1 MGVEIFD
8 ERICVLGE
16 SPVAFGKSNSEIS
29 WVDILGSRVL
39 TRNLITG
46 EVGAFS
52 TAENVGFALRRVD
65 GGYLLGTNSGPI
77 LRDTDGS
84 LHTLFSLQEVDP
96 QTRFHSVRWNDA
108 KIAPNGDLFRYS
120 PTDGK
125 LRVLLRG
132 LTISNGMDWSEDG
145 QTFYYI
151 DSSWQ
156 AIRSFSV
163 SDDGLG
169 DSKTVVQIDPQ
180 DGGPDGMCLDSEGGI
195 WVALWGG
202 SEIRRYDSKQ
212 NFLLSERVILPA
224 KYVTSCTFAGENL
237 DTLIVTSATDGHTDL
252 SPESG
257 MTFYLQPGVT
267 GLPTRAF
274 AL

>member
-108 KIAPNGDLFRYS
+108 KIAPNGDLFLGTMAYS
-120 PTDGK
+120 MLPETST
-125 LRVLLRG
+125 L
-132 LTISNGMDWSEDG
+132 
-145 QTFYYI
+145 
-151 DSSWQ
+151 
-156 AIRSFSV
+156 FSV
-163 SDDGLG
+163 F
-169 DSKTVVQIDPQ
+169 T
-180 DGGPDGMCLDSEGGI
+180 
-195 WVALWGG
+195 
-202 SEIRRYDSKQ
+202 
-212 NFLLSERVILPA
+212 
-224 KYVTSCTFAGENL
+224 
-237 DTLIVTSATDGHTDL
+237 H
-252 SPESG
+252 
-257 MTFYLQPGVT
+257 
-267 GLPTRAF
+267 
-274 AL
+274 